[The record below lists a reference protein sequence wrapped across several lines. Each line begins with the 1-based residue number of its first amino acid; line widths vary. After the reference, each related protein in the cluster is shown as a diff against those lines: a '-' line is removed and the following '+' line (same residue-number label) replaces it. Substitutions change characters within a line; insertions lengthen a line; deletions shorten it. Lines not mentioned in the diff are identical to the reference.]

1 MRHGRSNRKLGRRT
15 GHRLAMFRN
24 QIASLVENERIITT
38 LPKAKEL
45 RPIAER
51 VITQSRRGTVHARRL
66 AGRWLAD
73 RDLLKKLFD
82 DIGPRM
88 KDRPGGY
95 LRIVKLGQRTGDAAE
110 LAVLEFVDYELPA
123 KAAKPTKEERE
134 KARKGGGGEDAKET
148 EDAEAAA
155 GKKPAKAKGK
165 DKDKKSKESKEAKP
179 KAGGKSRFGFLGKKG
194 STPRKAGGGS

>member
-51 VITQSRRGTVHARRL
+51 VITQSKGGTLNDRRL
-66 AGRWLAD
+66 AGRWIPD

-110 LAVLEFVDYELPA
+110 LAVLELVDYVLPA

-134 KARKGGGGEDAKET
+134 KARKAGGEDAN
-148 EDAEAAA
+148 DAEAAEA
-155 GKKPAKAKGK
+155 ATSGRKSAKAPKSKGK
-165 DKDKKSKESKEAKP
+165 EKEGQDAKP
-179 KAGGKSRFGFLGKKG
+179 KPEGKSRFGFLGRKG
-194 STPRKAGGGS
+194 STPRKSGGGS

>member
-1 MRHGRSNRKLGRRT
+1 MRHARGHRKLGRRT
-15 GHRLAMFRN
+15 SHRLAMFRN
-24 QIASLVENERIITT
+24 QIASLVDKERIITT

-51 VITQSRRGTVHARRL
+51 VITHSRRGTLHDRRL
-66 AGRWLAD
+66 AGRWIAD

-95 LRIVKLGQRTGDAAE
+95 LRIVKLGHRAGDAAE
-110 LAVLEFVDYELPA
+110 LAVLELVDYVLPA
-123 KAAKPTKEERE
+123 KAVKPTKEERE
-134 KARKGGGGEDAKET
+134 KARKSGGSEDAKAAESG
-148 EDAEAAA
+148 EAAA
-155 GKKPAKAKGK
+155 GKKPGKGAKTP
-165 DKDKKSKESKEAKP
+165 KEKEAKEAKP
-179 KAGGKSRFGFLGKKG
+179 KPEGKSRFGFLGRKG